1 MKTLQFTININASPQ
16 KVWTCLWE
24 IENYK
29 KWTSAFIEGSY
40 YKTDSFTEG
49 NKIHLLA
56 PNGEGMYSLLE
67 KIEEPNFLAFKHLGE
82 LKNFEE
88 QVNTNPNWTNAIE
101 SYRLLSSE
109 NGTLLKVE
117 VDTLEEYVDFM
128 NKLFPIALQ
137 KLKALA
143 ES

>member
-1 MKTLQFTININASPQ
+1 MQTLRFTININANLQ
-16 KVWTCLWE
+16 KVWKCLWE
-24 IENYK
+24 KENYK

-40 YKTDSFTEG
+40 YKTDSFSEG

-56 PNGEGMYSLLE
+56 PNGEGMFSLLE
-67 KIEEPNFLAFKHLGE
+67 KIEEPNFLVFKHLGE

-88 QVNTNPNWTNAIE
+88 QVNVNPNWTNAIE
-101 SYRLLSSE
+101 SYRLLSAE

-137 KLKALA
+137 KLKVLA

>member
-1 MKTLQFTININASPQ
+1 MQTLQFTININASTQ
-16 KVWTCLWE
+16 KVWKCLWDL
-24 IENYK
+24 ENYK

-49 NKIHLLA
+49 NMIHLLA

-67 KIEEPNFLAFKHLGE
+67 KIDAPNYLAFKHLGE
-82 LKNFEE
+82 LKHFEE
-88 QVNTNPNWTNAIE
+88 QINTHASWTNAIE
-101 SYRLLSSE
+101 SYRLLAVE

-128 NKLFPIALQ
+128 NKLFPLALQ
-137 KLKALA
+137 KLKKLA

>member
-67 KIEEPNFLAFKHLGE
+67 KIEELNFLAFKHLGE